1 MHARIVIELAPGV
14 PGPESLEAAAALA
27 DRVGAELIGLF
38 IEDPDLLR
46 FAALPFAHEIGH
58 ASAQRRRTD
67 VEAIERSLR
76 ADADEAQRALASAAA
91 RTATRWSFRVARGLA
106 VTELLAAALGAV
118 AEAATPEVRL
128 LLLGDGG
135 SPATRWAEAAR
146 NRLSGG
152 PAGGDAT
159 RVSVVHSSDLA
170 QLAGALQQDLPGVV
184 VLLGDD
190 AVLSRRDLQALLR
203 ETTAPVL
210 VLPGRSAPRR
220 HGIWELERYPGPIDR

>member
-14 PGPESLEAAAALA
+14 PGPKSLEAAAALA
-27 DRVGAELIGLF
+27 DRLGAELVGLF

-67 VEAIERSLR
+67 VTAIERSLR
-76 ADADEAQRALASAAA
+76 AHADEAQRALASAAA
-91 RTATRWSFRVARGLA
+91 RSAIRWSFRVARGLA
-106 VTELLAAALGAV
+106 AAELLSAALGAI
-118 AEAATPEVRL
+118 ADAATPEVRL

-135 SPATRWAEAAR
+135 SPATQWAEAAR
-146 NRLSGG
+146 DRLRGG
-152 PAGGDAT
+152 PAGGEAT
-159 RVSVVHSSDLA
+159 RVSVVHAADLA
-170 QLAGALQQDLPGVV
+170 ELAGALQQDLPGVV
-184 VLLGDD
+184 VLLGDE

-220 HGIWELERYPGPIDR
+220 PRIWGPARDPDTTAR